1 MDRKALLDA
10 LQAGVIVGDGGIGT
24 ELYHRGVELHVSYDG
39 LNLSRPDLV
48 SAIHHDYLAAGARL
62 IETNTFGANR
72 PRLDQYHLADKIV
85 EINTTGVRLA
95 RDEAAGKAFVA
106 GAVGPLPPLALAE
119 QAVDRTPEEV
129 FNIFAEQI
137 TALANAG
144 VDALI
149 LETFL
154 DIEELKHALRAAK
167 QLTDL
172 PVVAQ
177 LTFHHRA
184 VTATG
189 VDIYTALQGLA
200 DAGADVVG
208 TNCGRGVSQVL
219 HIVEEFGAQSHA
231 MLSAFPN
238 AGFPEY
244 VAGRVM
250 YLASPEYMASM
261 AERMVEAGANLVGGC
276 CGTGPREI
284 AAIADR
290 LRTRR
295 PARRV
300 IRPIPQATAVEPAV
314 RPPRRESFADR
325 AREKNVVLV
334 ELDPPYG
341 LDCDRVLQGCRRLRE
356 LHVDA
361 VTLGDSPLAALRMS
375 SIAMG
380 SIVQRE
386 VGIDCIVHLSCR
398 DRNLIALQGDL
409 MGAWAL
415 GLKNLLIITGDPA
428 KIGNQPGASSVY
440 DLNSIAC
447 IKMVSGLNDGVNLA
461 GASIRRATGFN
472 IGCGFN
478 PNFKNLQFE
487 VNKLKRKV
495 EAGARFALTQLVF
508 DAPRFAESVRLIR
521 DAGLDIPI
529 FPAIYPL
536 LSRRN
541 AEFIH
546 NELPGA
552 RLPQAILDRMANT
565 DKQTGAQEGV
575 EIAKELIEQMRPH
588 ADGVYIVAPMNKF
601 EPAVELVEYIRSRE
615 PAAPKADGDT

>member
-10 LQAGVIVGDGGIGT
+10 LQSGVIVGDGGIGT
-24 ELYHRGVELHVSYDG
+24 ELYHRGVELYVSYDG

-48 SAIHHDYLAAGARL
+48 SAIHRDYVRAGARL

-72 PRLDQYHLADKIV
+72 PRLDQYHLADRLA
-85 EINTTGVRLA
+85 EINAAGVRLA
-95 RDEAAGKAFVA
+95 RAEAAGKAFVA

-119 QAVDRTPEEV
+119 QAADRTADEV
-129 FNIFAEQI
+129 YNIFAEQI

-144 VDALI
+144 ADALI

-154 DIEELKHALRAAK
+154 DLDELKHALRAAK
-167 QLTDL
+167 VLTDL
-172 PVVAQ
+172 PIIAQ

-208 TNCGRGVSQVL
+208 TNCGRGVSHVL
-219 HIVEEFGAQSHA
+219 HIVEEFGAQSQA
-231 MLSAFPN
+231 LISAFPN

-250 YLASPEYMASM
+250 YLASPEYMATM
-261 AERMVEAGANLVGGC
+261 AERMVDAGANIVGGC

-284 AAIADR
+284 AAIAER
-290 LRTRR
+290 LKDRR
-295 PARRV
+295 PVRRV
-300 IRPIPQATAVEPAV
+300 IRPVPPATAVEPAI
-314 RPPRRESFADR
+314 RPPRRASFTDR
-325 AREKNVVLV
+325 VTEKKIVLV

-341 LDCDRVLQGCRRLRE
+341 LDYDRVVNGCRL
-356 LHVDA
+356 LHGLEVDA
-361 VTLGDSPLAALRMS
+361 VTMGDSPLATLRMS
-375 SIAMG
+375 SIAMAG
-380 SIVQRE
+380 IVHRE
-386 VGIDCIVHLSCR
+386 VGIECIVHVSCR
-398 DRNLIALQGDL
+398 DRNLIALQSDL

-415 GLKNLLIITGDPA
+415 GLRNVLVITGDPA

-440 DLNSIAC
+440 DMNSIAC
-447 IKMVSGLNDGVNLA
+447 IKMIAGLNEGVNLA

-508 DAPRFAESVRLIR
+508 DAERFAEGVRLIR
-521 DAGLDIPI
+521 DAGIDIPVY
-529 FPAIYPL
+529 PAIYPL

-552 RLPQAILDRMANT
+552 RLPEPVLDRMGATNPE
-565 DKQTGAQEGV
+565 TGAAVGI
-575 EIAKELIEQMRPH
+575 EIAKELIEQMWSH
-588 ADGVYIVAPMNKF
+588 ADGMYIVAPMNKLD
-601 EPAVELVEYIRSRE
+601 PAAELVRHVRSYA
-615 PAAPKADGDT
+615 PARRGGPG